1 MRAVVRRISLSIV
14 LVAASAYAADD
25 VPEAFMLRFNELALQ
40 ADRLAERDGP
50 RAAIRA
56 YEDALNAWGAD
67 YGRIHLRLGVLY
79 QKLGQAPEAARH
91 FADCRADQRVDELDR
106 ETICT
111 SGFEQVAKPL
121 LITGLP
127 DGGKV
132 VVLEPSLFAGAIQSG
147 DALPLGNLKLV
158 VEVAGHEPN
167 TVDHAHDGAPFAAEV
182 GLVARRRGSLV
193 PDAFVGEGGG
203 DDPPDDGG
211 GGFVQDDVE
220 PVSGDA
226 TRWPA
231 YTAAGLGVALVGA
244 GVTIGL
250 MNRGELDDVRSQQR
264 AGDCAAFCAQELTD
278 AENTAVVADALW
290 ISGAVVAAS
299 SVLWWYLFDGSG
311 E

>member
-1 MRAVVRRISLSIV
+1 MRAVVRRLSLSIIV
-14 LVAASAYAADD
+14 LAAAAQAADD

-40 ADRLAERDGP
+40 ADRVAERDGP

-56 YEDALNAWGAD
+56 YEDALHSWGAD

-79 QKLGQAPEAARH
+79 QKLDMAPEAARH

-111 SGFEQVAKPL
+111 SGFEQVARPL
-121 LITGLP
+121 SITGLP

-147 DALPLGNLKLV
+147 DALPLGKLKLV
-158 VEVAGHEPN
+158 VEVPGHEPN
-167 TVDHAHDGAPFAAEV
+167 TVDHQHDGAPFAAEV
-182 GLVARRRGSLV
+182 GLEKRKRGPMV
-193 PDAFVGEGGG
+193 PDAFVGEG
-203 DDPPDDGG
+203 DDPPDDGT

-220 PVSGDA
+220 PVTGDA

-244 GVTIGL
+244 GVTIGF
-250 MNRGELDDVRSQQR
+250 MNRGDLDDIRSKQR
-264 AGDCAAFCAQELTD
+264 AGDCAAFCAQDLSD
-278 AENTAVVADALW
+278 VENSAVMADALW
-290 ISGAVVAAS
+290 ISGAAVAAS
-299 SVLWWYLFDGSG
+299 SVLWWYLFDGSS